1 MADSDWRTQLLASDR
16 YENIQRIKSVL
27 ETASPDAK
35 DTSQS
40 DAFSVENQAYKDS
53 SSRAQY
59 DEICQLVG
67 SANLSRPEA
76 PAPAN
81 DQPEDAGVNI
91 GSYKNCVSF
100 ASGLTSEV
108 YRCKDRALKVI
119 VETHNIEPHNPQR
132 EARILATLKR
142 PCIPLLETFR
152 DQEQRFVLVF
162 PYKPMTLAD
171 VIDKGTIS
179 LPQIRR
185 LFKDIFTALANIHG
199 QGIIHRDVKP
209 EAILL
214 DGPEGPAYLS
224 DFGTAWH
231 PTMSIVSE
239 PAKSKILDIG
249 TGPYRAPEA
258 LFGDKAY
265 GPSVDVWAAGT
276 MLAECCRSPPKSLFE
291 SRPAHEDGNQL
302 GLILSIFKTLGTPTR
317 ETWPEAASFKTPP
330 FEMYRMFDGQPWTEI
345 LPEVNSHAREL
356 ISSLVRFDSKRA
368 TAEQALQ
375 HNLFVFTAS
384 FESHEPWKPF
394 RTLRRDLGIEEQR
407 PRDLAPG
414 INVRGPAR
422 HRHPTTSNS
431 TFPISQDQVSSDTT
445 SLIRASEVEES
456 CQTMAPPGEKRSKD
470 RAPSGPKKVKNRD
483 GPNIGTQNAPDTSVL
498 GDQPEGSRRQE
509 GSKKKNTNAIADMPR
524 RLAGGKKPHHCPSGE
539 HKSDKACRKG
549 RCLIKC
555 SECASNRSTFGGSKC
570 WVCKKAEI
578 RLAQIAARQAGG
590 VANKAL
596 LPRQRPTPVTKRG
609 TWLRMGSLRRHYQ
622 AAWANRLR
630 KVISAKILEDVPE
643 TTYVDTAMDVCSTP
657 SVAEFDIYMGDVND
671 ESDDE
676 PSLSPVDTSLDSNEQ
691 LRFNPENVGPVCN
704 EEQRNKRVRDAVE
717 ILKLVCEGLHRL
729 I

>member
-1 MADSDWRTQLLASDR
+1 MPNHALCKLISLPVHSFHSKRRQQVRTVRTLFPAEIHTGGSGPDSPFTASDVSHTCTTVKVSSSLLAQFTPTSVLDSRLVLMADSDWRTQLLASDR

-76 PAPAN
+76 PAPAD

-91 GSYKNCVSF
+91 GSYQNCVSF

-171 VIDKGTIS
+171 VIDKGTVP

-265 GPSVDVWAAGT
+265 GPSVDVWAAGA
-276 MLAECCRSPPKSLFE
+276 MLAECCRSPPKSLFD

-345 LPEVNSHAREL
+345 LPEVNPHAREL

-375 HNLFVFTAS
+375 HKFMVGT
-384 FESHEPWKPF
+384 
-394 RTLRRDLGIEEQR
+394 
-407 PRDLAPG
+407 
-414 INVRGPAR
+414 
-422 HRHPTTSNS
+422 
-431 TFPISQDQVSSDTT
+431 
-445 SLIRASEVEES
+445 EES
-456 CQTMAPPGEKRSKD
+456 
-470 RAPSGPKKVKNRD
+470 RA
-483 GPNIGTQNAPDTSVL
+483 
-498 GDQPEGSRRQE
+498 
-509 GSKKKNTNAIADMPR
+509 
-524 RLAGGKKPHHCPSGE
+524 
-539 HKSDKACRKG
+539 
-549 RCLIKC
+549 
-555 SECASNRSTFGGSKC
+555 
-570 WVCKKAEI
+570 
-578 RLAQIAARQAGG
+578 
-590 VANKAL
+590 
-596 LPRQRPTPVTKRG
+596 
-609 TWLRMGSLRRHYQ
+609 
-622 AAWANRLR
+622 
-630 KVISAKILEDVPE
+630 
-643 TTYVDTAMDVCSTP
+643 
-657 SVAEFDIYMGDVND
+657 
-671 ESDDE
+671 
-676 PSLSPVDTSLDSNEQ
+676 
-691 LRFNPENVGPVCN
+691 
-704 EEQRNKRVRDAVE
+704 
-717 ILKLVCEGLHRL
+717 
-729 I
+729 

>member
-1 MADSDWRTQLLASDR
+1 MADNDWRTQLSASDR

-27 ETASPDAK
+27 EAASPDAK
-35 DTSQS
+35 ATSQS

-76 PAPAN
+76 SAPAD
-81 DQPEDAGVNI
+81 DQPEDAGVTI
-91 GSYKNCVSF
+91 GSYENCISF

-132 EARILATLKR
+132 EAKILATLKR

-171 VIDKGTIS
+171 VIDKGTIP
-179 LPQIRR
+179 LPQVRR
-185 LFKDIFTALANIHG
+185 LFKDIFTALVDIHS

-214 DGPEGPAYLS
+214 DGPDGPAYLS

-265 GPSVDVWAAGT
+265 GPSVDMWAAGT
-276 MLAECCRSPPKSLFE
+276 VLAECCRSPSKPLFE

-330 FEMYRMFDGQPWTEI
+330 FEMYRMFDGQPWTDI
-345 LPEVNSHAREL
+345 LPEVDTQVRDL

-368 TAEQALQ
+368 TSEQALQ
-375 HNLFVFTAS
+375 HTFM
-384 FESHEPWKPF
+384 
-394 RTLRRDLGIEEQR
+394 IEDRER
-407 PRDLAPG
+407 EAGAIANKVLAT
-414 INVRGPAR
+414 RQQPAR
-422 HRHPTTSNS
+422 
-431 TFPISQDQVSSDTT
+431 
-445 SLIRASEVEES
+445 
-456 CQTMAPPGEKRSKD
+456 
-470 RAPSGPKKVKNRD
+470 
-483 GPNIGTQNAPDTSVL
+483 
-498 GDQPEGSRRQE
+498 
-509 GSKKKNTNAIADMPR
+509 
-524 RLAGGKKPHHCPSGE
+524 
-539 HKSDKACRKG
+539 
-549 RCLIKC
+549 
-555 SECASNRSTFGGSKC
+555 
-570 WVCKKAEI
+570 
-578 RLAQIAARQAGG
+578 
-590 VANKAL
+590 
-596 LPRQRPTPVTKRG
+596 VTKSTTR
-609 TWLRMGSLRRHYQ
+609 LRKESLRRSSQ
-622 AAWANRLR
+622 IVWANRLG
-630 KVISAKILEDVPE
+630 KVIPVAILKDVPE
-643 TTYVDTAMDVCSTP
+643 TTDSDTSMDGCLVS
-657 SVAEFDIYMGDVND
+657 DIV
-671 ESDDE
+671 ESDTDMSDADE
-676 PSLSPVDTSLDSNEQ
+676 KSVPACVDPITDVKEK
-691 LRFNPENVGPVCN
+691 LRFNPEKPGPLSL
-704 EEQRNKRVRDAVE
+704 EELRLRRIREAVE
-717 ILKLVCEGLHRL
+717 ILKLAGEGLDRL
-729 I
+729 M

>member
-76 PAPAN
+76 PAPAD

-91 GSYKNCVSF
+91 GSYQNCVSF

-171 VIDKGTIS
+171 VIDKGTIPP
-179 LPQIRR
+179 PQIRR

-265 GPSVDVWAAGT
+265 GPSVDVWAAGA
-276 MLAECCRSPPKSLFE
+276 MLAECCRSPTKSLFE

-345 LPEVNSHAREL
+345 LPEVNPHAREL

-368 TAEQALQ
+368 TAEQVSCGD
-375 HNLFVFTAS
+375 LF
-384 FESHEPWKPF
+384 HHKQ
-394 RTLRRDLGIEEQR
+394 L
-407 PRDLAPG
+407 
-414 INVRGPAR
+414 
-422 HRHPTTSNS
+422 
-431 TFPISQDQVSSDTT
+431 
-445 SLIRASEVEES
+445 SLLTI
-456 CQTMAPPGEKRSKD
+456 Q
-470 RAPSGPKKVKNRD
+470 
-483 GPNIGTQNAPDTSVL
+483 
-498 GDQPEGSRRQE
+498 
-509 GSKKKNTNAIADMPR
+509 
-524 RLAGGKKPHHCPSGE
+524 
-539 HKSDKACRKG
+539 
-549 RCLIKC
+549 
-555 SECASNRSTFGGSKC
+555 
-570 WVCKKAEI
+570 
-578 RLAQIAARQAGG
+578 
-590 VANKAL
+590 
-596 LPRQRPTPVTKRG
+596 
-609 TWLRMGSLRRHYQ
+609 
-622 AAWANRLR
+622 
-630 KVISAKILEDVPE
+630 
-643 TTYVDTAMDVCSTP
+643 
-657 SVAEFDIYMGDVND
+657 
-671 ESDDE
+671 
-676 PSLSPVDTSLDSNEQ
+676 
-691 LRFNPENVGPVCN
+691 
-704 EEQRNKRVRDAVE
+704 
-717 ILKLVCEGLHRL
+717 
-729 I
+729 